1 MKTPCHRNYRVS
13 LMGCSPVH
21 LISIFHDPC
30 DRFMSHFPIPP
41 IIRVALP
48 SGHRPGFAQNA
59 ILLKRIKVIG
69 WSSPKSKNFPF
80 RAQPKSVA
88 YPLPSRLPEGRFAIV
103 TDVRRD
109 AVDASGA
116 SDEGTNCGRRSRVVL
131 TSRRWRQVCGFNS
144 QATVTTKPDHRGERE
159 GNRKTI
165 ARGMPGVSRCDRGD

>member
-116 SDEGTNCGRRSRVVL
+116 SDEGACLRTAKSCG
-131 TSRRWRQVCGFNS
+131 
-144 QATVTTKPDHRGERE
+144 PDAP
-159 GNRKTI
+159 TL
-165 ARGMPGVSRCDRGD
+165 VSRSWSDPRTTVANKPGHRLSDSHILEP